1 MWFYHSQPIYYKN
14 YDVQRGIKMTKEC
27 CWCNFTDEEKQNILF
42 ESAYWYVFL
51 ADNQD
56 YIGRCVI
63 VLKRHSESLSDL
75 DLSEWIE
82 LKELINRL
90 EKCFEK
96 ILGADL
102 CNWSCLMNDFY
113 KSTTPNP
120 HLHLHVRPR
129 HSKAITINGS
139 SYIDTEFGRHYQ
151 PKKETLLTN
160 DNRKILLNMMKT
172 FLNQEQK

>member
-1 MWFYHSQPIYYKN
+1 
-14 YDVQRGIKMTKEC
+14 MTKEC
-27 CWCNFTDEEKQNILF
+27 CWCNFTDEEKQSIIF

-63 VLKRHSESLSDL
+63 VLKRHSVSLSDI

-96 ILGADL
+96 IPGRKTGISSDWI
-102 CNWSCLMNDFY
+102 CDFG
-113 KSTTPNP
+113 
-120 HLHLHVRPR
+120 
-129 HSKAITINGS
+129 IFFGCCQNGVIECGGS
-139 SYIDTEFGRHYQ
+139 ESV
-151 PKKETLLTN
+151 
-160 DNRKILLNMMKT
+160 
-172 FLNQEQK
+172 